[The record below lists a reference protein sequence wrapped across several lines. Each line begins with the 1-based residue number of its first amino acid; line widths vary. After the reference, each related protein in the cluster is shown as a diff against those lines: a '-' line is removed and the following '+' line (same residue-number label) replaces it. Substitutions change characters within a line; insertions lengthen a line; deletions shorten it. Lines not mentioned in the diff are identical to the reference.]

1 MIPKELK
8 NFLFHKG
15 EIEHHHLPK
24 LKAIID
30 KYYKK
35 KKNETSRRRQRT

>member
-8 NFLFHKG
+8 NFLFRYG

-24 LKAIID
+24 IKAIID

-35 KKNETSRRRQRT
+35 KKICRKK